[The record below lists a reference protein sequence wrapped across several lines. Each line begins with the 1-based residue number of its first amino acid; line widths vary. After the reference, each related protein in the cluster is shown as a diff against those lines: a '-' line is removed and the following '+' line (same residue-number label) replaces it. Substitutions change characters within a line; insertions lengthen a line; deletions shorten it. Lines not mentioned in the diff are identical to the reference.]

1 MSLILQVFPRLAE
14 PSAISYHVYTML
26 YVIATPLGN
35 LDDITFRAV
44 NTLRDVGFIIAENP
58 SHSQKLL
65 SHFGISG
72 KKVSQFADHNE
83 TRVLPALIA
92 KLKTEDGCLITD
104 AGTPAISDPG
114 FRLVRAC
121 WENGIPVTPI
131 PGPNAAIALLSA
143 GGLPTDKFLF
153 VGFLPKTEPKVRQTI
168 EEAKAAHATLAAY
181 ESPQR
186 INKTLQLLEKFV
198 PEANIAVGRELTK
211 MHEEIFRGTVEEA
224 AENFRQ
230 RQSIKGEISVI
241 ISFK

>member
-1 MSLILQVFPRLAE
+1 
-14 PSAISYHVYTML
+14 ML

-44 NTLRDVGFIIAENP
+44 NTLREVNFIIAENP

-65 SHFGISG
+65 SHFDIGG

-83 TRVLPALIA
+83 TRVLPALVA
-92 KLKTEDGCLITD
+92 KLRTEDGCLITD

-121 WENGIPVTPI
+121 WENGIAVTPI
-131 PGPNAAIALLSA
+131 PGANAAVALLSA

-153 VGFLPKTEPKVRQTI
+153 VGFLPKTEPKLRQAV
-168 EEAKAAHATLAAY
+168 EEAKAAKATLAAY

-186 INKTLQLLEKFV
+186 INKTLQLLEKIA
-198 PEANIAVGRELTK
+198 PEAYIAIGRELTK
-211 MHEEIFRGTVEEA
+211 MHEEIFRGTIKEA

-230 RQSIKGEISVI
+230 RSSVKGEISLI